1 VKYELIIIRYGE
13 ISLKREET
21 RRRFESTL
29 VNNIK
34 NALDA
39 KQIPNTVKKERGR
52 IYVYTSKIE
61 ESIPILTNV
70 FGIVSVSPAIQTK
83 TDINSISK
91 LSLDISKNLL
101 NETKSFAVRATRTGK
116 HDFTSQD
123 IAVKIGSDVV
133 KATKARV
140 NLTKPDFEIFIEIRN
155 DKTYLFTEK
164 IRGVGGL
171 PLGTQGKVIS
181 LIIDK
186 KSLLAAWYLMHRGCK
201 AIFIKTK
208 KTKEKI
214 EPFFSKWNIKPE
226 IITIKT
232 QDKDLYKNLNQLALE
247 YNCDALVTNYN
258 IDKNSLDLLSEIK
271 SLKQHM
277 DIPVLHPLIAMDE
290 KTINKKCKDIG
301 LKS

>member
-21 RRRFESTL
+21 RKRFESML
-29 VNNIK
+29 VSNIK
-34 NALDA
+34 NALSS
-39 KQIPNTVKKERGR
+39 KQIQNSIKKERGR
-52 IYVYTSKIE
+52 IFVYTSQIE

-83 TDINSISK
+83 TDTDSISK
-91 LSLDISKNLL
+91 QSLDISKKIL
-101 NETKSFAVRATRTGK
+101 NKTKSFAIRTTRTGK

-123 IAVKIGSDVV
+123 ISIKIGSNVV

-140 NLTKPDFEIFIEIRN
+140 DLTKPDFELFIEIRN

-164 IRGVGGL
+164 VRGVGGL
-171 PLGTQGKVIS
+171 PLGTQGKVIA

-201 AIFIKTK
+201 VIFV
-208 KTKEKI
+208 KTKETKEKL

-232 QDKDLYKNLNQLALE
+232 QDKDLYKNINQLALE
-247 YNCDALVTNYN
+247 NNCDALVTNYN
-258 IDKNSLDLLSEIK
+258 INKNSTDLLSEIK
-271 SLKQHM
+271 SLKQHIG
-277 DIPVLHPLIAMDE
+277 IPVLHPLIAMDE
-290 KTINKKCKDIG
+290 KTINKKCKGIG
-301 LKS
+301 LKL

>member
-1 VKYELIIIRYGE
+1 
-13 ISLKREET
+13 
-21 RRRFESTL
+21 
-29 VNNIK
+29 
-34 NALDA
+34 
-39 KQIPNTVKKERGR
+39 
-52 IYVYTSKIE
+52 
-61 ESIPILTNV
+61 LTNV

>member
-1 VKYELIIIRYGE
+1 MKYELIIIRYGE